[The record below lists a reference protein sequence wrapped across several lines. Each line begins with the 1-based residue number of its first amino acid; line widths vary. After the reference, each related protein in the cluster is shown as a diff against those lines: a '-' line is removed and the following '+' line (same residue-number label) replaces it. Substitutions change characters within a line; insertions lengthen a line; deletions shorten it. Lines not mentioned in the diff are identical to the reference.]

1 MLMLRSAW
9 GCILLGRGR
18 VPVPRLRTWPWASVS
33 GQWSVVSAKVSSR
46 GADSRRNHI
55 AIVLPVWDTQE
66 AGGLKVGATGKG
78 MGRDGLGWQDGQER
92 PIGVTV
98 MQKEV
103 EIASPHPTRD

>member
-1 MLMLRSAW
+1 MLRSAW

-33 GQWSVVSAKVSSR
+33 GQCQGQQSCRRLKVKPY
-46 GADSRRNHI
+46 RNC
-55 AIVLPVWDTQE
+55 ATCLRTAPVWDTQE